1 VLASIRA
8 PRLTL
13 AHWCLPEFAR
23 WVRGAVRELTLRI
36 CLDDLFS
43 FTDEEMLGYM
53 DPYPLLDMLAG
64 RGAAE
69 IKRIVLRIDASSQ
82 YVDEPGAQD
91 YPAAFA
97 AAHKMKSRRHAR
109 FYQTHL
115 AQLAERAALL
125 RTHGFEVVDSKA
137 SLAGA
142 WDCICSVSSIL
153 TARCRCEQEAYASS
167 EHVWRVHFVRA

>member
-1 VLASIRA
+1 
-8 PRLTL
+8 
-13 AHWCLPEFAR
+13 
-23 WVRGAVRELTLRI
+23 
-36 CLDDLFS
+36 
-43 FTDEEMLGYM
+43 
-53 DPYPLLDMLAG
+53 MLAG
-64 RGAAE
+64 RGASE

-82 YVDEPGAQD
+82 YVDEPGAHD

-125 RTHGFEVVDSKA
+125 RARGFEVVDSEE

-142 WDCICSVSSIL
+142 WDY
-153 TARCRCEQEAYASS
+153 TRAASS
-167 EHVWRVHFVRA
+167 GLDGEVQMRTESTCK